1 MYPALAVLR
10 ALLEGNEVS
19 SETSKPIDHTTF
31 DGQPIEV
38 LWIGGIGGMEADLVR
53 RENIPYTAIPAA
65 GVHGVGLRTLP
76 GNIWQIGQ
84 GYFAARRI
92 IRQFKPD
99 VMFFTGGYVAV
110 PVAFAG
116 RLAGSRPRR
125 PTNVLYVPDIEPGL
139 ALKVLS
145 WLADRIALTVEE
157 SMIYFSDQ
165 SKLMVSGYP
174 TREGL
179 QAWSLEESRNIFDL
193 SSNYPTLLVFG
204 GSKGARSINQAILRI
219 LPQLLIDTQ
228 VIHISGHLD
237 LPDVERARG
246 LLDADLQ
253 PRYHIYPYLHAEMG
267 AALRAA
273 NLVVSRAGASV
284 LGEYPLF
291 GVPAILV
298 PYPHAWR
305 YQEVNARY
313 LEERGAAIVLSDE
326 DLSIQL
332 LPTIRGL
339 LEDSNR
345 RDSMR
350 QAIQGLARP
359 EAAHSI
365 AHLLYNLA
373 EAHSQRGN

>member
-1 MYPALAVLR
+1 VYPALAVLR
-10 ALLEGNEVS
+10 ALLDNGVS
-19 SETSKPIDHTTF
+19 GETSQPIDHTTF
-31 DGQPIEV
+31 DGRKIEI

-53 RENIPYTAIPAA
+53 RENIPFTAIPAA
-65 GVHGVGLRTLP
+65 GVHGVGLRSLP

-110 PVAFAG
+110 PAAFAG
-116 RLAGSRPRR
+116 RLAGSRVQR
-125 PTNVLYVPDIEPGL
+125 PANVLYVPDIEPGL

-145 WLADRIALTVEE
+145 LLADRIALTVEE
-157 SMIYFSDQ
+157 SMIYFSNQ

-179 QAWSLEESRNIFDL
+179 QAWSLDEARKVFGL
-193 SSNYPTLLVFG
+193 SPDYPTLLVFG

-219 LPQLLIDTQ
+219 LPQILMDSQ

-237 LPDVERARG
+237 WPDVERAKG
-246 LLDADLQ
+246 SLNTELQ

-291 GVPAILV
+291 GLPAILV

-313 LEERGAAIVLSDE
+313 LEERGAAIVLSDD
-326 DLSIQL
+326 DLSIHL

-339 LEDSNR
+339 LKDSNR
-345 RDSMR
+345 RNSMC

-365 AHLLYNLA
+365 AHLLYDLA
-373 EAHSQRGN
+373 EVHSQRGN